1 MKIAE
6 LNKDLSKYRIT
17 NEIFVVITNVEGDE
31 KIFYIDRVTSY
42 GDRVF
47 IELGDEVEEWITK
60 QIILIV
66 F

>member
-31 KIFYIDRVTSY
+31 KIFSIDRVTSY
-42 GDRVF
+42 DDRVF
-47 IELGDEVEEWITK
+47 IELGDEAEE
-60 QIILIV
+60 
-66 F
+66 